1 MKKSV
6 NYVRYI
12 YLFLIDVAFVVALLF
27 VNFAFD
33 DKWAAPLATYAD
45 LFFLFGIPLYL
56 LLRSIL
62 VRVFLKNPW
71 WPNLMLLVEIAPGLP
86 LLSGEFFKGD
96 WEFVLGSLVVGTIVA
111 AICVVCS
118 LFTGAVMRLLSCLK
132 SGRSK

>member
-6 NYVRYI
+6 NYLRYI
-12 YLFLIDVAFVVALLF
+12 YLFLIDVAFVAALLF
-27 VNFAFD
+27 INFAFD
-33 DKWAAPLATYAD
+33 DKWAVPLATYAD
-45 LFFLFGIPLYL
+45 LFFLLGIPLYL

-62 VRVFLKNPW
+62 ARVFLKNPW

-118 LFTGAVMRLLSCLK
+118 LLTGAVMRLFSQIKRRK
-132 SGRSK
+132 S